1 MSRIK
6 ELFACTDTSLL
17 STLKTLRTIVVSQG
31 EEVAIIG
38 ICYHKG
44 MASILNCFSLDF
56 ALSAKIVYVFA
67 SGYETGYIFAANR
80 V

>member
-6 ELFACTDTSLL
+6 ELCDRTDTSLL
-17 STLKTLRTIVVSQG
+17 STLKTLRTIAVSQG
-31 EEVAIIG
+31 EEAAIIG

-56 ALSAKIVYVFA
+56 ALSDKIVSVFA
-67 SGYETGYIFAANR
+67 SGFETGYIFVTNR